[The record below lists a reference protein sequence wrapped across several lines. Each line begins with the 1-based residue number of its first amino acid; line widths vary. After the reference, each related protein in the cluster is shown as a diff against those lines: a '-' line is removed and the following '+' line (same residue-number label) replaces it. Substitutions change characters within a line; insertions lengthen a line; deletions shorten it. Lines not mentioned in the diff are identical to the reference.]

1 MFAQLKERLQDK
13 LRHFGDDDLDK
24 KVWDL
29 VQRGTS
35 EQLIAPEWSVNLAIV
50 DMVNQSPNVMS
61 EKLMRALG
69 FVVVKHNAKVQQLA
83 LTILETCVK
92 NCHQVIYGVLAKS
105 EMWVEMAKMAAD
117 TSIERIDGEVRDK
130 ILCMIEDY
138 AKVLPQKE
146 FRDTYEMLLEHGVDF
161 PARSPDEQPP
171 ILSPPPAYSTP
182 PMVPL
187 GSVAPLPPVAVGS
200 AGTDPFAGMSEE
212 DRAAVQAAMAEMDAE
227 ARAVRESAREAR
239 RSGAAVAPGQAG
251 AVTAPGAPGRKA
263 GVGPP
268 GAPAAVPPAQAAAAA
283 ALVAPAT
290 RGVELPQDADE
301 AVAAVSTAR
310 SLLEEMLSTGTDP
323 REAFVADLAEQ
334 CVQMKSRLE
343 EMIGQLSDEAQLAS
357 ALSTHEA
364 LQGTLTKYDES
375 LASAEQAVGGAPPAP
390 APASAGN
397 AVNSD
402 VSSTMLSMAAAAASA
417 VAPGSLHAPPASLGS
432 RAAGPNFT
440 LVDDGD
446 EDGAGDL
453 VLESRRCIGGTGAD
467 EAPKPAPVTAPA
479 SGTDPAPALAPDPS
493 PATAPVVEPPT
504 VPTAAPA
511 PAAAPLA
518 APTPATDMDLLGGPL
533 APEPSMLAP
542 EPEAEPAAEPVPAMA
557 ATTDAKS
564 TPEEAVEQP
573 AAEAPPAVA
582 ESAKGDA

>member
-1 MFAQLKERLQDK
+1 
-13 LRHFGDDDLDK
+13 
-24 KVWDL
+24 
-29 VQRGTS
+29 
-35 EQLIAPEWSVNLAIV
+35 
-50 DMVNQSPNVMS
+50 
-61 EKLMRALG
+61 
-69 FVVVKHNAKVQQLA
+69 
-83 LTILETCVK
+83 
-92 NCHQVIYGVLAKS
+92 
-105 EMWVEMAKMAAD
+105 MAAD
-117 TSIERIDGEVRDK
+117 TSIERVRAASDSSSDGGCVAQLHAAHVGSCYMTHAEHGVLLQKTSRQVNSFSIAFLPNAHAHCSEPAPMHNVLAFERSDVACRHVQIDGEVRDK

-146 FRDTYEMLLEHGVDF
+146 FRDTYEMLLVRVGPQTCTCKGRAGTGTGDGQEQGQGTCGSPNVHMQGTGRNRDRVHVGPQTCTCKGANELCCTHWQHDPDAGARHHFSLPTGFPLCRCHPLAVLHSWAPLRCMTRVHVLLCEQEHGVDF

-334 CVQMKSRLE
+334 CVQMKR
-343 EMIGQLSDEAQLAS
+343 
-357 ALSTHEA
+357 
-364 LQGTLTKYDES
+364 
-375 LASAEQAVGGAPPAP
+375 
-390 APASAGN
+390 
-397 AVNSD
+397 
-402 VSSTMLSMAAAAASA
+402 
-417 VAPGSLHAPPASLGS
+417 
-432 RAAGPNFT
+432 
-440 LVDDGD
+440 
-446 EDGAGDL
+446 
-453 VLESRRCIGGTGAD
+453 
-467 EAPKPAPVTAPA
+467 
-479 SGTDPAPALAPDPS
+479 
-493 PATAPVVEPPT
+493 
-504 VPTAAPA
+504 
-511 PAAAPLA
+511 
-518 APTPATDMDLLGGPL
+518 
-533 APEPSMLAP
+533 
-542 EPEAEPAAEPVPAMA
+542 
-557 ATTDAKS
+557 
-564 TPEEAVEQP
+564 
-573 AAEAPPAVA
+573 
-582 ESAKGDA
+582 